1 MEWLRCLKDFPKFS
15 PSNSLTRSTVLR
27 VIVQEGGRKL
37 SRRGCEEGFEISGIN
52 VNIFNAQE
60 DIMSVLLCKVDVEG
74 FYY

>member
-1 MEWLRCLKDFPKFS
+1 MVQTSCLKVFQKLS
-15 PSNSLTRSTVLR
+15 PSNTLTGATVIR

-37 SRRGCEEGFEISGIN
+37 FRKGCEEGFEISGIN

-60 DIMSVLLCKVDVEG
+60 DNMSMLLCKVDVEG